1 MNGSQG
7 RPLTLRQACPERGRR
22 AQGERGQSERG
33 QASPFVVSPSNSR
46 SWWACRTMNGNS
58 WGSA

>member
-7 RPLTLRQACPERGRR
+7 RPLTLRQACPEHGRR

-33 QASPFVVSPSNSR
+33 QASPFVV
-46 SWWACRTMNGNS
+46 
-58 WGSA
+58 